1 MALSKGE
8 RIRKAAVQVFASKG
22 FYNAK
27 IAEIAQKANVATGTV
42 YLYYKSKDDIL
53 ISIFEQ
59 EMTPIIERVQRELNK
74 ENNTIDK
81 LHKFAFLHLDM
92 VERNQDLAQLFQV
105 ELRQSSRFIHEYAGT
120 KFKEYLNIISRI
132 VEERQDKGELRKDI
146 HPAVFKQIFF
156 GALDEMS
163 TNWLLTK
170 VRKHTL
176 ISASEQIS
184 RVFIEGM
191 STLSSEKKD

>member
-8 RIRKAAVQVFASKG
+8 RIRKAAVQVFAAKG

-27 IAEIAQKANVATGTV
+27 IAEIALKAKVATGTV

-53 ISIFEQ
+53 ISIFEE

-74 ENNTIDK
+74 ENNAIDK
-81 LHKFAFLHLDM
+81 LRKFAFLHLDM

-120 KFKEYLNIISRI
+120 KFKEYLDIIARI
-132 VEERQDKGELRKDI
+132 FEEGQQKGLIREDI
-146 HPAVFKQIFF
+146 HPVVFKQIYF
-156 GALDEMS
+156 GALDEIS
-163 TNWLLTK
+163 TNWLLSK
-170 VRKHTL
+170 VKKHSLSGT
-176 ISASEQIS
+176 AEQIS
-184 RVFIEGM
+184 DAFIDGI
-191 STLSSEKKD
+191 SS